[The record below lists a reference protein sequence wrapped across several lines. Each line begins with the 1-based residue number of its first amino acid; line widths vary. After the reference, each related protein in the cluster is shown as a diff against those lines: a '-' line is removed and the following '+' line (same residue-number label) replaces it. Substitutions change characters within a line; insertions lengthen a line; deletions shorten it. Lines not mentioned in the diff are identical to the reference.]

1 MTTRTVSLLLGIFF
15 LSSGAFASQDFTT
28 HRSKFLDAI
37 RKMDESRVRSGGI
50 AVAQADHRQAV
61 DTLLDGFGICA
72 RQGKLL
78 SREKAVNL
86 RTMEENSDFEIDT
99 STNPPTIPAKEVDK
113 YQRYEEAVKVG
124 QGLEQKIMRIE
135 KVKRAI
141 ISAMT
146 HFRSAGSV
154 QHLALKLKNDPL
166 WQKRAGI
173 AEAMG
178 TLPEKSLDSVLLQ
191 RLKKDAE
198 PQVKIAILDALRVRK
213 ATGLEVVSGVSAQ
226 LKSRYWQVQ
235 STALSTLRALGPEQG
250 KGAIEPLLKVLEK
263 AKGRLQGEINK
274 TLVAITGVNKHGSV
288 TAWRAWWEENRP
300 ALEAGQFQPRPE
312 ERAGRKQDVA
322 TTFYGIPVDS
332 ENVIFILDNSGSMSE
347 PSKWEIPE
355 GVATGK
361 TRKNRPAVKK
371 EGNRKIDVARWQLKQ
386 CLAGL
391 KDGVKF
397 NILFFNH
404 EWKILSGKMIKLSS
418 GSLKAAFKFIDEL
431 EPVGGTNIYD
441 PMEKAFTFA
450 GAGLK
455 DQLTRT
461 NIDTIFLLTDGMPN
475 AGQIPNGRDILL
487 KIRETNKTKKVKV
500 NTVGVFGTLGGGNVA
515 QEGESFLKELSENS
529 GGKFVSTRK

>member
-1 MTTRTVSLLLGIFF
+1 MTTRLISLLFGSLF
-15 LSSGAFASQDFTT
+15 LTSGAFATQDFPT
-28 HRSKFLDAI
+28 HQSEFLRALQ
-37 RKMDESRVRSGGI
+37 KMDETGVRRAGI
-50 AVAQADHRQAV
+50 AVAKADHRQAV
-61 DTLLDGFGICA
+61 DTLLNGFGLCI
-72 RQGKLL
+72 RQLKIL
-78 SREKAVNL
+78 SLEKAANL
-86 RTMEENSDFEIDT
+86 RTMEENSDFEVDT

-113 YQRYEEAVKVG
+113 YQRYQEAVQTG
-124 QGLEQKIMRIE
+124 QGLEKKIMRIE
-135 KVKRAI
+135 KVRRVI

-146 HFRSAGSV
+146 HFRSPGSV
-154 QHLALKLKNDPL
+154 QHLAKKLKSDPL

-178 TLPEKSLDSVLLQ
+178 HLPEKSLDSILLE
-191 RLKKDAE
+191 RLKKDSE
-198 PQVKIAILDALRVRK
+198 QQVKIAILDALRIRK
-213 ATGLEVVSGVSAQ
+213 ATGPEVVSEVSAQ

-235 STALSTLRALGPEQG
+235 STALSTLRALGPDHGQ
-250 KGAIEPLLKVLEK
+250 GAIETLIKTLEK
-263 AKGRLQGEINK
+263 AKGRLKGEVNK
-274 TLVAITGVNKHGSV
+274 TLVALTGVNKHGSA

-300 ALEAGQFQPRPE
+300 ALEAGEFQPRPGE
-312 ERAGRKQDVA
+312 GAGNNRGVA

-332 ENVIFILDNSGSMSE
+332 ENVIFILDNSGSMAE
-347 PSKWEIPE
+347 PSKWDIPE

-361 TRKNRPAVKK
+361 TNRNRPPVKK

-391 KDGVKF
+391 KDGVRF
-397 NILFFNH
+397 NLLFFNH
-404 EWKILSGKMIKLSS
+404 EWKILSKKMIKLNS

-455 DQLTRT
+455 DQLNRT

-475 AGQIPNGRDILL
+475 AGQIPNAQDIIL
-487 KIRETNKTKKVKV
+487 KIKETNKTKKVKV
-500 NTVGVFGTLGGGNVA
+500 NTVGVFGTSGGGNVA
-515 QEGESFLKELSENS
+515 REGENFLKELSENS